1 MLAGISVNQNLCEGK
16 IAMSA
21 YSDLYLSDAMRNLG
35 GMLDYAVNDCSISM
49 RTFLEMFILSGK
61 AELFECGNPS
71 LISGMSGEELAIFV
85 IQKSGLT
92 CEMPP
97 SVFRPERSAEY
108 WCGWILAYLQWETG
122 WPFRWICN
130 GCPAEDLLSLYPVL
144 HETSEQKAASVLR
157 GRIER
162 SQRQTQLQRLRSY
175 ANLTQSALAKK
186 ADVSLRSIQ
195 MYEQQRKDINKAQ
208 AVTLQRLANAL
219 GCRERD
225 LMEYR

>member
-1 MLAGISVNQNLCEGK
+1 
-16 IAMSA
+16 MSA

-97 SVFRPERSAEY
+97 SVFRPERSAE
-108 WCGWILAYLQWETG
+108 
-122 WPFRWICN
+122 
-130 GCPAEDLLSLYPVL
+130 
-144 HETSEQKAASVLR
+144 
-157 GRIER
+157 
-162 SQRQTQLQRLRSY
+162 
-175 ANLTQSALAKK
+175 
-186 ADVSLRSIQ
+186 
-195 MYEQQRKDINKAQ
+195 
-208 AVTLQRLANAL
+208 
-219 GCRERD
+219 
-225 LMEYR
+225 

>member
-92 CEMPP
+92 CEIRILVRLDSGLSAVGNRLDFPLDLQWLP
-97 SVFRPERSAEY
+97 CRRSA
-108 WCGWILAYLQWETG
+108 
-122 WPFRWICN
+122 
-130 GCPAEDLLSLYPVL
+130 LSL
-144 HETSEQKAASVLR
+144 SC
-157 GRIER
+157 
-162 SQRQTQLQRLRSY
+162 
-175 ANLTQSALAKK
+175 SA
-186 ADVSLRSIQ
+186 
-195 MYEQQRKDINKAQ
+195 
-208 AVTLQRLANAL
+208 
-219 GCRERD
+219 
-225 LMEYR
+225 

>member
-1 MLAGISVNQNLCEGK
+1 MPVYLFKQNLCEEK

-92 CEMPP
+92 CEIPP

-108 WCGWILAYLQWETG
+108 WCGWILAYLQWETA
-122 WPFRWICN
+122 WSFRWICSS
-130 GCPAEDLLSLYPVL
+130 CPAEEILALYPIL
-144 HETSEQKAASVLR
+144 HEASEQKASSVLR
-157 GRIER
+157 NRIENAR
-162 SQRQTQLQRLRSY
+162 KQTQLQRMRLY
-175 ANLTQSALAKK
+175 AGMTQAALAQK
-186 ADVSLRSIQ
+186 AEVSLRSVQ
-195 MYEQQRKDINKAQ
+195 MYEQRRKDINKAQ
-208 AVTLQRLANAL
+208 AETLFRLAAVL
-219 GCRERD
+219 GCREKD
-225 LMEYR
+225 LLECK

>member
-1 MLAGISVNQNLCEGK
+1 
-16 IAMSA
+16 MSA
-21 YSDLYLSDAMRNLG
+21 YNELYLSDAMRNLG

-49 RTFLEMFILSGK
+49 GTFLEMFILSGK
-61 AELFECGNPS
+61 AEQFEYGNPS
-71 LISGMSGEELAIFV
+71 LIAGMSGEELAIFV

-92 CEMPP
+92 CEIPS

-162 SQRQTQLQRLRSY
+162 NQRQTQLQRLLSY
-175 ANLTQSALAKK
+175 ANLTQSELEI
-186 ADVSLRSIQ
+186 LP
-195 MYEQQRKDINKAQ
+195 EF
-208 AVTLQRLANAL
+208 LP
-219 GCRERD
+219 C
-225 LMEYR
+225 

>member
-1 MLAGISVNQNLCEGK
+1 
-16 IAMSA
+16 MSA

-35 GMLDYAVNDCSISM
+35 GMLDFAVNDCSISM
-49 RTFLEMFILSGK
+49 GTFLEMFILSGK

-71 LISGMSGEELAIFV
+71 LIAGMSGEELAIFV

-92 CEMPP
+92 YEIPA
-97 SVFRPERSAEY
+97 SIFRPERSAEY

-130 GCPAEDLLSLYPVL
+130 GCPAEDLRSLYPVL

-162 SQRQTQLQRLRSY
+162 NQRQTQ
-175 ANLTQSALAKK
+175 
-186 ADVSLRSIQ
+186 
-195 MYEQQRKDINKAQ
+195 
-208 AVTLQRLANAL
+208 LQRLANAL